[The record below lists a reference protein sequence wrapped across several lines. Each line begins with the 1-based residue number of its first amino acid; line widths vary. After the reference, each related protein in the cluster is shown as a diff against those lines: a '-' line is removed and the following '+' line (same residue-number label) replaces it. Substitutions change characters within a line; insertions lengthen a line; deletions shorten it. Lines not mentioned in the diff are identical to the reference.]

1 MIHADSSEGPQRY
14 IVVAAERRR
23 SGSIQPTT
31 RDRHSASGTAIVAQQ
46 ANRAP
51 SVERQLARTEVH
63 VARYV
68 QPSSTFEAGRGEV
81 EVEVGAGARDRRA
94 RADRGLGADVHVY
107 RPEIEAGS
115 RGDAGDGVAA
125 INLEVH
131 PRAGGTDQ
139 RQGI

>member
-1 MIHADSSEGPQRY
+1 MVAAQRRRRRHIHASVRDCRHTCRAAVITHQ
-14 IVVAAERRR
+14 IQVAA
-23 SGSIQPTT
+23 SGDGQFADP
-31 RDRHSASGTAIVAQQ
+31 
-46 ANRAP
+46 
-51 SVERQLARTEVH
+51 EVH
-63 VARYV
+63 VARYCQEPPAV
-68 QPSSTFEAGRGEV
+68 EAGRGEV